1 MSILVSGILK
11 SPTGAVIAGAE
22 ITLTALTT
30 SPDLLAGVSASA
42 VTSDTGYY
50 GLNMLPG
57 AYSLTVA
64 VNGKSQVYGS
74 FRLDGTETTVTLNMV
89 LRRNLV
95 EVSIPDALLVDFRQI
110 QNNVADDLEAMRQ
123 LEFSVSGSA
132 DNAAR
137 AAADA
142 KVSAEAAAR
151 SEANAA
157 DSEKSAEQFV
167 QNLQDAVKAADQS
180 SASAALS
187 ATEAGKEA
195 AAAKNS
201 ALEAANHETAAKE
214 AAINAATE
222 AAEKAAPAAAEQVR
236 AKVAEYADSASN
248 SALNA
253 SDAKDAAEKAASN
266 AALSA
271 TTAGKH
277 EASAF
282 SNANAALK
290 SGNAANYAATVA
302 TAAKDAAVAQ
312 VTGFDAHVSQQKAVI
327 TQAVASATAKANAD
341 IAAATDINRN
351 NAILAIN
358 QKQAEATGSI
368 QASVDAVALHEQ
380 AGATHETNAGQSA
393 ADAALSATKAADSAL
408 NAGKS
413 ATEAASHATDA
424 QTQAGNAATSAGE
437 ARQAALDA
445 QQAATKAAT
454 DAVAGAV
461 PAAVEQ
467 VKAEIAGNVTRAE
480 TAAASA
486 EVSNTGAQKALE
498 EAKLIAKTP
507 GAPGKS
513 AFELWKE
520 EAPPKEDGTEYTM
533 EDFWDAMEG
542 DSGDDGPG
550 AYQTW
555 QAHQPDDADKSL
567 DAFLDSMKGHDGKS
581 AYEIWKENQP
591 AGADTSM
598 TAYLAIYADVK
609 NLRSTN
615 IGGKSV
621 PFILVKQIKQ
631 ITDLPTGTFVEVQST
646 TGLLPLID
654 TAYLSVIANNFGSN
668 KNVFVLYGNGSG
680 RVWTGYR
687 DGAAVSWKELGGSG
701 DGASLADIKPGEV
714 GSIILG
720 LRNNN
725 GVVLA
730 GQDIDGQ
737 SVQNPCLRWE
747 GEYGQELKLI
757 ATPREG
763 YVGTWTALQ
772 NTGASGIGLF
782 VRKR

>member
-11 SPTGAVIAGAE
+11 SPAGAVIAGAQ

-50 GLNMLPG
+50 GLNVLPG

-123 LEFSVSGSA
+123 LEFRASGSA

-137 AAADA
+137 SAADA
-142 KVSAEAAAR
+142 KVSAEASAR

-157 DSEKSAEQFV
+157 DSEKSAEQFA

-201 ALEAANHETAAKE
+201 ALEAAKDAALLTAE
-214 AAINAATE
+214 MIRE
-222 AAEKAAPAAAEQVR
+222 E
-236 AKVAEYADSASN
+236 VAEHADSASM

-253 SDAKDAAEKAASN
+253 SDAKNAAEKAASN
-266 AALSA
+266 AVLSENSAAASALAARTS
-271 TTAGKH
+271 
-277 EASAF
+277 EASA
-282 SNANAALK
+282 S
-290 SGNAANYAATVA
+290 
-302 TAAKDAAVAQ
+302 D
-312 VTGFDAHVSQQKAVI
+312 
-327 TQAVASATAKANAD
+327 SATK
-341 IAAATDINRN
+341 
-351 NAILAIN
+351 
-358 QKQAEATGSI
+358 AEASEK
-368 QASVDAVALHEQ
+368 ASALHEQ
-380 AGATHETNAGQSA
+380 SGATHETNAGQSA

-445 QQAATKAAT
+445 QRAATKAAT

-467 VKAEIAGNVTRAE
+467 VKTEIAGNVTRAE

-507 GAPGKS
+507 GPQGIPGEPGLKGDPGVPGLPGKDGAPGQ
-513 AFELWKE
+513 
-520 EAPPKEDGTEYTM
+520 
-533 EDFWDAMEG
+533 
-542 DSGDDGPG
+542 PG
-550 AYQTW
+550 APGLPGKDGLPG
-555 QAHQPDDADKSL
+555 AP
-567 DAFLDSMKGHDGKS
+567 GNDGKS

-654 TAYLSVIANNFGSN
+654 TAYLSVIANDFSSN
-668 KNVFVLYGNGSG
+668 KNAFVLYGKGSG

-687 DGAAVSWKELGGSG
+687 DGAAVSWKELGGSSGAVGPAGPQGLMGVTGPAGPAGPSGPAGPQGPRGFTGPAGPAGPTGSVSGTVSG
-701 DGASLADIKPGEV
+701 DLTVTGNIYVNDTYIRSDRRSKRNFRTMGDALDRVDKLNGQLYEVQSGGRFVRSGGLIAQDVQAVLPDLVTADKD
-714 GSIILG
+714 SG
-720 LRNNN
+720 LLRLNYN
-725 GVVLA
+725 GVTGLLVEA
-730 GQDIDGQ
+730 
-737 SVQNPCLRWE
+737 VKELRA
-747 GEYGQELKLI
+747 ELRKL
-757 ATPREG
+757 R
-763 YVGTWTALQ
+763 GTA
-772 NTGASGIGLF
+772 
-782 VRKR
+782 